1 MLWYFL
7 ISSAV
12 NLISAILF
20 SILIFAHR
28 KQRVNILGVRLS
40 CQCNSR
46 AFWLRNDK
54 IQYWLLMRRRKWD
67 APKFKPMKP
76 HPIGGSGAAIYAGE
90 VLGEPEWTIPLK
102 KIYLSV
108 LSEIK
113 YREQGLMFPP
123 WREHETWQ
131 IANELGLNIHS
142 EYDMLTLQTGIKK
155 IMNSSYIF
163 YSNARYRKTGF
174 PEMYDVHLTIQGE
187 RFLEELV
194 AEKWAQSQ

>member
-28 KQRVNILGVRLS
+28 KQRVNILGACLS
-40 CQCNSR
+40 CQCNPR

-54 IQYWLLMRRRKWD
+54 IQYWLLTRRRKWD
-67 APKFKPMKP
+67 ARKFKAMKP
-76 HPIGGSGAAIYAGE
+76 HPIGGSVAAIYAGE
-90 VLGEPEWTIPLK
+90 VLGEPDWVIPLE

-108 LSEIK
+108 LNEIK

-131 IANELGLNIHS
+131 IANKLGLDIHS

-155 IMNSSYIF
+155 IMNSAYIF
-163 YSNARYRKTGF
+163 YSNARFGKTGF

-187 RFLEELV
+187 KFLEELV